1 MSRRPTPP
9 ATPPLPLGER
19 ADVVFDAFLDGRD
32 DEIHPDDRAEAEAF
46 WSWIGK
52 QERPAQPLAEAHIP
66 VKRHWAAYA
75 AAAAAIVAS
84 VGGAGGWWL
93 LRPAP
98 LLPATEYAAGHAERR
113 VIHLADGS
121 TVTLAADSRVAVRLS
136 AGRRDLRLLQG
147 EALFDVAHDRQRP
160 FVVATAHGEVR
171 AVGTAFDV
179 TLRQGDASVAVVE
192 GVVEIALPSTA
203 GATAEPIVKRASKG
217 EQVAFGTA
225 TRAGQSIGFISQSAA
240 ADPTSITAWTRGKLV
255 FRGEPLAQVVAT
267 INRYATDQL
276 RITDPRQAAT
286 PVYGV
291 VDQGDVGAI
300 RDLIDNPDAV
310 VLAHKP

>member
-9 ATPPLPLGER
+9 ATPPLPLAER
-19 ADVVFDAFLDGRD
+19 AEVVFDAFLDGRD

-46 WSWIGK
+46 WSWLGG
-52 QERPAQPLAEAHIP
+52 QERPALPQVEKPP
-66 VKRHWAAYA
+66 AATRRWTAY

-84 VGGAGGWWL
+84 VGGASGWWL
-93 LRPAP
+93 SHSAA

-147 EALFDVAHDRQRP
+147 EALFEVAHDRQRP

-179 TLRQGDASVAVVE
+179 TLRQEDASVAVVE
-192 GVVEIALPSTA
+192 GVVEIALPST
-203 GATAEPIVKRASKG
+203 GGKSAEPIVKMASKG

-240 ADPTSITAWTRGKLV
+240 ADPASITAWTRGKLV
-255 FRGEPLAQVVAT
+255 FRGEPLAQVVET

-310 VLAHKP
+310 VFARAP